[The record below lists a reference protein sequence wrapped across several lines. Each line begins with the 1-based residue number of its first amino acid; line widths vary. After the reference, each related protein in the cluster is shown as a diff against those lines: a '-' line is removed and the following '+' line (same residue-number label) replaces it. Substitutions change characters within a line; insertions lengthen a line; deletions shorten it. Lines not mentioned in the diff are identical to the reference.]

1 MVFLLLPSPARR
13 QKRESILVDVKAKVA
28 LVNWRMKRC
37 YQLKKIQDSER
48 FAD

>member
-1 MVFLLLPSPARR
+1 MVFLLLPSPA
-13 QKRESILVDVKAKVA
+13 KRESIFVDVKAKEA

-37 YQLKKIQDSER
+37 YQLREIQDSER